1 MLINWRG
8 KWLSGTIESMGVT
21 EVAASWEAEYQRGR
35 YHGEPPV
42 PFIDDIMRAARG
54 NGLTRGLYV
63 GCGNG
68 RNFVPM
74 SRAGLDLTGLDLSA
88 TALAQLADRAP
99 EFAGRLV
106 HGDLGALPAG
116 DTYDLVVGIQV
127 FQHGDRASTH
137 CVITEAQRRLRP
149 GGLFCLR
156 VNAVSTD
163 VWPAHQ
169 VTEQAPDGGFTV
181 RYLAG
186 SKAGLLIH
194 YFSAAELDA
203 LFSPSRFEPV
213 LPPRID
219 QTWRQAPEPSAG
231 LAEPRGQWSQWEAI
245 WRLSP
250 G

>member
-8 KWLSGTIESMGVT
+8 KWLSRHDQGMDAEI
-21 EVAASWEAEYQRGR
+21 SWEAEYRRGR
-35 YHGEPPV
+35 YQGEPPV
-42 PFIDDIMRAARG
+42 PFTDDILRAARSY
-54 NGLTRGLYV
+54 GLTQGLYV

-68 RNFVPM
+68 RNFLPL
-74 SRAGLDLTGLDLSA
+74 SRNGLTLTGLDISG
-88 TALAQLADRAP
+88 TALAQLAASAP

-106 HGDLGALPAG
+106 HGDFSALAK
-116 DTYDLVVGIQV
+116 DNTYDLVIGIQV
-127 FQHGDRASTH
+127 FQHGDRATTGS
-137 CVITEAQRRLRP
+137 VIAEAQRRLRP

-163 VWPAHQ
+163 VWPAHE

-203 LFSPSRFEPV
+203 LFSPPRFEPV

-219 QTWRQAPEPSAG
+219 QTWRQPLGAP
-231 LAEPRGQWSQWEAI
+231 GQWSQWEAI

-250 G
+250 PDPPL